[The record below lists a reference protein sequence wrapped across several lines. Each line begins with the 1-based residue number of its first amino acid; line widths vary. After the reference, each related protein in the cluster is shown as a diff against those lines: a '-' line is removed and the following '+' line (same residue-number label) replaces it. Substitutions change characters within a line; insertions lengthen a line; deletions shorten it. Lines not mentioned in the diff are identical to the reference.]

1 METLENRVLQN
12 MLFEDIVMSSF
23 LFLVW
28 FIIFYIIMKTS
39 NSL

>member
-1 METLENRVLQN
+1 MATLANRVLQN

-28 FIIFYIIMKTS
+28 FIIFYVIMKTS
-39 NSL
+39 NSI